1 MQELEYSGL
10 PTDRPVRVGENILE
24 ASGGVQRFF
33 LPGRGEIMRRITCV
47 VLLLTAASLMSA
59 QETDSDQEH
68 AKWIASV
75 MDSIQTVK
83 PGMTRNDLLRVF
95 TIEGGLSNRLHRTYV
110 YKRCPYIKVAVEFE
124 AVGNPEDI
132 LTEMPADKI
141 EKISTP
147 FLQYSVMD

>member
-1 MQELEYSGL
+1 MLAVSS
-10 PTDRPVRVGENILE
+10 VRNEATAE
-24 ASGGVQRFF
+24 ASLAAIF
-33 LPGRGEIMRRITCV
+33 ERRN
-47 VLLLTAASLMSA
+47 LGTASA
-59 QETDSDQEH
+59 ARTIIIPTTTKS
-68 AKWIASV
+68 
-75 MDSIQTVK
+75 SISVK

>member
-10 PTDRPVRVGENILE
+10 PTDRPVRVGENILK
-24 ASGGVQRFF
+24 ASSGVQRFF

-75 MDSIQTVK
+75 MDSIQTVRQVS
-83 PGMTRNDLLRVF
+83 PL
-95 TIEGGLSNRLHRTYV
+95 
-110 YKRCPYIKVAVEFE
+110 
-124 AVGNPEDI
+124 
-132 LTEMPADKI
+132 DK
-141 EKISTP
+141 
-147 FLQYSVMD
+147 